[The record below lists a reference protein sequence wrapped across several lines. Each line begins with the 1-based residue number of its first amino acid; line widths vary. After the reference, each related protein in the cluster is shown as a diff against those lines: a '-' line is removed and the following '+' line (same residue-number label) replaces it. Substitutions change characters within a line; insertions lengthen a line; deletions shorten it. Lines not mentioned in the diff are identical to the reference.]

1 MEKLIK
7 DGAVAVLISPGFGAG
22 WSTWNEE
29 HEEGLLFDRDIAEA
43 VLAGNNDE
51 AERIAEEKYP
61 GAYLGGA
68 AGLEVVWIEQGTT
81 FTVEEY
87 DGSESIRTI
96 ADLLHT
102 A

>member
-7 DGAVAVLISPGFGAG
+7 DGAVAVLISPDFGAG

-29 HEEGLLFDRDIAEA
+29 HEEGLLFDRDIVEA
-43 VLAGNNDE
+43 VLDGNKDE
-51 AERIAEEKYP
+51 AKRIAADKYP

-96 ADLLHT
+96 ADLSHT